1 MFDKKKIR
9 KCLVIL
15 LLIAI
20 IIAVIILIRNTLAR
34 YETTATSDKD
44 VDVAFWVVDNSF
56 KSDRM
61 LIENIYPSDTS
72 FDYTFTVSNFEMV
85 EDGETITKR
94 AETDLDYEL
103 VLTTTTNLPLEYEI
117 QKNGST
123 CQKTEN
129 IYADSDG
136 TYYREIKLET
146 DKNNLVMKQGTDTTD
161 TFVVKVTF
169 PKSNYTNVEYADL
182 IEYIKLDLTARQ
194 VIE

>member
-20 IIAVIILIRNTLAR
+20 IIAVIVLIRNTLAR